1 MLASLKQLVRDL
13 VASPS
18 GSGAYVPVA
27 AGTKDAAG
35 FPERMPVASGAPSPQ
50 PPLATDASVATTT
63 APPPLT
69 AEQIAALIDERVFD
83 KMVLMWRYHDDDDM
97 NTGGDEGEEAE
108 EEENTDGPRYTDDGG
123 ESDEAVELRDRTA
136 TSLTRAAE
144 AADAELRR
152 LLVLRLAS
160 ECGNNRG
167 ETVSFL
173 YDFDDA
179 YESDNN
185 EEEEEAYDDGAAAAD
200 QETVAEEEAEAVATS
215 GSALTL
221 TEKARRTVLAEA
233 RASWRPVYEFAP
245 GTCVVQAALLTA
257 LARDYF
263 VGTYQTLSL
272 KHPTRRAAYAFW
284 HAREHFA
291 APASRD
297 AVSVLDA
304 SAWRAF
310 PSNFVVLARTDSVL
324 MRRVSEAF
332 AKHALDEVPEA
343 ETRRAFG
350 MAIVPPLLVR
360 VLFGAAGL
368 ASPEGEWRVLPI
380 AFGLLTDP
388 VAPLAVGARVAA
400 AVSDIL
406 CESDTDE
413 EPKSSSHP
421 Q

>member
-18 GSGAYVPVA
+18 GGGAYVPVA

-35 FPERMPVASGAPSPQ
+35 FAERMPVATEAPSPQ
-50 PPLATDASVATTT
+50 PPLAMDASAAT
-63 APPPLT
+63 APPPPLT

-108 EEENTDGPRYTDDGG
+108 EEEENADGPRYTDDGG
-123 ESDEAVELRDRTA
+123 ASDEAVELRDRSA

-185 EEEEEAYDDGAAAAD
+185 EEEEAYDDGAAAD
-200 QETVAEEEAEAVATS
+200 KETVAEEEAVATS

-324 MRRVSEAF
+324 MHRVSDAF

-350 MAIVPPLLVR
+350 IAIVPPLLVR

-368 ASPEGEWRVLPI
+368 ASPDGEWRVLPI

-388 VAPLAVGARVAA
+388 VAPLAVGARATA